1 MRIFAVAL
9 FLVFV
14 SMAIAPEVVRAEN
27 TDWNGFY
34 AGINGTFALRGT
46 LTISQENKTPVKPTG
61 PFVGVQFGYQHNFNK
76 VIAGIETDFQFSG
89 LKGHR
94 DDVICPAVRCG
105 ISITED
111 LDIKIKTFGT
121 VRGRLGLQRDRW
133 MPYITGG
140 YAYVEKAT
148 ATANFNGLLP
158 SFSRGFKADGFTLG
172 GGIDYSVGEHF
183 VLRFEYLHAK
193 LSGTEPGT
201 SIDLNSNIVRFGVNY
216 RF

>member
-1 MRIFAVAL
+1 MRFATVL
-9 FLVFV
+9 FFV
-14 SMAIAPEVVRAEN
+14 LILAMAPEVARAEN
-27 TDWNGFY
+27 TNWSGFY
-34 AGINGTFALRGT
+34 AGINGTFAPRGT
-46 LTISQENKTPVKPTG
+46 LIISQEKQTSVKPEG
-61 PFVGVQFGYQHNFNK
+61 PFAGIQLGYQHKFFNK
-76 VIAGIETDFQFSG
+76 VIAGIETDFQLSG

-94 DDVICPAVRCG
+94 DDLICPAVKCG
-105 ISITED
+105 IAITED

-201 SIDLNSNIVRFGVNY
+201 SIGLNSNIVRFGVNY